1 MESVMTATKAAE
13 AAHHRLG
20 ARHIKKVAVLGS
32 GVMGSRIACHFAN
45 IGLQVV
51 LLDIVPRDLTPAEQV
66 KGLTLQHPQVR
77 NRIVNDAL
85 QFALKSNPS
94 PIYLKE
100 FAARITTGN
109 FDDNLHL
116 IKDCDWVIEAVVERL
131 DIKQSLF
138 ERVEK
143 YRKPGTLITS
153 NTSGI
158 PIGLLAEGRSPDFQ
172 RHFCGTH
179 FFNPP
184 RYLKLLEVIPSEHT
198 DPQIVD
204 FFMHYGDLFLG
215 KTTVLCKDTPAFIA
229 NRIGVFS
236 IMAIFHVMQEMGLS
250 VEEVD
255 ALTGPLTGRPSSA
268 TFRTC
273 DVVGIDTLVKVAQGV
288 HDNCPDDES
297 RSLFAIPDYV
307 QKMTANGWYGDKTG
321 QGFYKKVKGAGGKSE
336 ILALNLQTFEYNPS
350 AKPRFASIGAAK
362 PIDDLKKRLQTLHAH
377 GDKGSEFLNK
387 VGHLLFRYVS
397 HRIPEITDSISTLDD
412 AVRAGFGWELGPYEY
427 WDVLGVEKTVKAME
441 AAGNPPAQ
449 WVYAMLQSGATTF
462 YRSQA
467 GKRLAY
473 NPATQQYEP
482 IPGADAYIKLDNYRT
497 QKPVWKN
504 NDATLHDI
512 GDGVLCLEFHTKMN
526 AIGSGILQGINTAI
540 DIAERN
546 GWKGLVI
553 GNDNPQAFSAGANL
567 AMILMLA
574 IEQEYDE
581 LDFAIRAFQKATHR
595 IRYSSIPVV
604 AAPKGL
610 ALGGGCEVC
619 LHADK
624 VVCAAETYIGL
635 VEVGAG
641 VVPAGGGIKE
651 FALRASDSYF
661 EGDVQIPTL
670 QKYLMNIATAKV
682 ATSAYEAFEAGI
694 LRKNKDVVV
703 VNTDRVIAEAKKAVL
718 EMHQEGYTQPVPRT
732 DVWALGRSALGTFY
746 SGISAMRFGGYISE
760 HDELIAKKV
769 AYAIC
774 GADLSA
780 PTQVSEQ
787 YLLDLERQAFLELMT
802 QRKSLER
809 VQSILN
815 TGKPLRN

>member
-1 MESVMTATKAAE
+1 MEAIITAPGQAKTALN
-13 AAHHRLG
+13 LG
-20 ARHIKKVAVLGS
+20 GRHIKKVAVLGS

-51 LLDIVPRDLTPAEQV
+51 LLDIVPRELTSAEQA
-66 KGLTLQHPQVR
+66 KGLSMQHQQVR

-94 PIYLKE
+94 PIYLKD
-100 FAARITTGN
+100 FASRITTGN
-109 FDDNLHL
+109 FDDHLHL

-138 ERVEK
+138 EKVEQF
-143 YRKPGTLITS
+143 RKPGTLITS

-158 PIGLLAEGRSPDFQ
+158 PIGLLAEGRSDDFK
-172 RHFCGTH
+172 HNFCGTH

-198 DPQIVD
+198 DPDVVD

-236 IMAIFHVMQEMGLS
+236 IMAIFHVMQEMGMT

-288 HDNCPDDES
+288 YDNCPDDES
-297 RSLFAIPDYV
+297 RNLFNIPGYV
-307 QKMTANGWYGDKTG
+307 QKMTANGWFGDKTG
-321 QGFYKKVKGAGGKSE
+321 QGFYKKVKGARGKSE
-336 ILALNLQTFEYNPS
+336 ILALDLNTFEYQPAS
-350 AKPRFASIGAAK
+350 KPKFVSIGAAK

-387 VGHLLFRYVS
+387 IGHLLFRYVS
-397 HRIPEITDSISTLDD
+397 HRIPEITESVSTLDD
-412 AVRAGFGWELGPYEY
+412 AVRAGFGWELGPFEY
-427 WDVLGVEKTVKAME
+427 WDVLGVEKTLNAMQ
-441 AAGNPPAQ
+441 AAGIAPAQ
-449 WVYAMLQSGATTF
+449 WVVDMLQNGCTTF
-462 YRSQA
+462 YRSEA

-482 IPGADAYIKLDNYRT
+482 IPGADAYIKLDNYRN

-504 NDATLHDI
+504 SDVTLHDI

-540 DIAERN
+540 DIAERD

-553 GNDNPQAFSAGANL
+553 GNDSTQAFSAGANL

-581 LDFAIRAFQKATHR
+581 LDFAIRAFQNATHR

-641 VVPAGGGIKE
+641 VVPAGGGLKE

-682 ATSAYEAFEAGI
+682 ATSAHDAFEAGI
-694 LRKNKDVVV
+694 FRKNKDMIV
-703 VNTDRVIAEAKKAVL
+703 VNADRVIAEAKKAVL
-718 EMHQEGYTQPVPRT
+718 ELHAEGYTQPLPRT
-732 DVWALGRSALGTFY
+732 DIWALGRTALGSFY

-774 GADLSA
+774 GGDLSA

-787 YLLDLERQAFLELMT
+787 YFLDLERQAFLELMT
-802 QRKSLER
+802 ERKSLER

>member
-1 MESVMTATKAAE
+1 MEEVITAPGAAKAARQ
-13 AAHHRLG
+13 ATT
-20 ARHIKKVAVLGS
+20 RHIKKVAVLGS

-51 LLDIVPRDLTPAEQV
+51 LLDIVPRDLAPAEQA
-66 KGLTLQHPQVR
+66 KGLSLQHPQVR

-85 QFALKSNPS
+85 QFAVKSNPS
-94 PIYLKE
+94 PLYLKD

-109 FDDNLHL
+109 FDDHLHL

-131 DIKQSLF
+131 DIKRSLF
-138 ERVEK
+138 ERVEQH
-143 YRKPGTLITS
+143 RKPGTLITS

-158 PIGLLAEGRSPDFQ
+158 PIGLLAEGRSPDFKSN
-172 RHFCGTH
+172 FCGTH

-198 DPQIVD
+198 NPEVVN

-236 IMAIFHVMQEMGLS
+236 IMAIFHVMQEMGLT

-288 HDNCPDDES
+288 YDNCPDDES
-297 RSLFAIPDYV
+297 RSLFGIPGYV
-307 QKMTANGWYGDKTG
+307 QKLTENGWYGDKSG
-321 QGFYKKVKGAGGKSE
+321 QGFYKKVKGEGGKSE
-336 ILALNLQTFEYNPS
+336 IMALNLQTFEYQPS

-387 VGHLLFRYVS
+387 VGYLLFRYVS
-397 HRIPEITDSISTLDD
+397 HRIPEITNSVSTLDD
-412 AVRAGFGWELGPYEY
+412 AVRAGFGWELGPFEY

-441 AAGNPPAQ
+441 AAGIPPAQ
-449 WVYAMLQSGATTF
+449 WVYEMFQNGNNTF
-462 YRSQA
+462 YRSEA

-482 IPGADAYIKLDNYRT
+482 ISGADAYIKLDNYRN

-504 NDATLHDI
+504 TDATLHDI

-540 DIAERN
+540 DIAERD

-553 GNDNPQAFSAGANL
+553 GNDSTQAFSAGANL

-581 LDFAIRAFQKATHR
+581 LDFAIRAFQQTTGR

-610 ALGGGCEVC
+610 TLGGGCEVC
-619 LHADK
+619 MHADK
-624 VVCAAETYIGL
+624 VVCGAETYIGL

-641 VVPAGGGIKE
+641 VIPAGGGTKE
-651 FALRASDSYF
+651 FALRASDAYF

-682 ATSAYEAFEAGI
+682 ATSANEAFEMGVF
-694 LRKNKDVVV
+694 RKGKDVMV
-703 VNTDRVIAEAKKAVL
+703 VNSDRVIAEAKKVVL
-718 EMHQEGYTQPVPRT
+718 ELHEEGYTQPVPRT

-769 AYAIC
+769 AYVIC
-774 GADLSA
+774 GGDLSA

-787 YLLDLERQAFLELMT
+787 YFLDLERQAFLELMT